1 MALWPFVQV
10 SLGLVS
16 LISLLAYKQYV
27 RQKSRARLPPGPRA
41 LPLIGN
47 FMDLPSKDTPE
58 FHHWFKHKDKYG
70 PISSVT
76 VMGLTLVIIHDKE
89 ATRTILGKKSMKTS
103 ARPHLNFAALC
114 GFDTFLIS
122 HQFNDTYRKQR
133 KMVHQEFGTSAQ
145 SARFNPVQQKEALH
159 FLLRTLDDPGNLIK
173 HLKTYV
179 RY

>member
-76 VMGLTLVIIHDKE
+76 VMGLTLVIIHDK
-89 ATRTILGKKSMKTS
+89 RPRVPSW
-103 ARPHLNFAALC
+103 ARSL
-114 GFDTFLIS
+114 
-122 HQFNDTYRKQR
+122 
-133 KMVHQEFGTSAQ
+133 
-145 SARFNPVQQKEALH
+145 
-159 FLLRTLDDPGNLIK
+159 
-173 HLKTYV
+173 
-179 RY
+179 